1 MILYMNSIEKN
12 IININFIM
20 KYNIQL
26 NKRPDKYL
34 HLKRSLQD
42 KIHIHQQNYKFY
54 KDKDILHNLYLK
66 RKFLKDRYQNIILRL
81 NSMIKHIKC
90 IKVMKHKYYNFMN
103 KACMFKQLMNN
114 NIKKDNFKYTYLHSK
129 KLEKNIQNTL
139 FNYSNLGMLK
149 RKVSIPHYFNN
160 IHHNNQEYIFHQ
172 KELIQLDKLY
182 NPKNYIINMN

>member
-1 MILYMNSIEKN
+1 MILYMNSIGKN

-34 HLKRSLQD
+34 HLKQSLQG
-42 KIHIHQQNYKFY
+42 KIHIHQPNYKFY
-54 KDKDILHNLYLK
+54 KDKDILHNLYFK

-81 NSMIKHIKC
+81 NSMIIHIKC

-103 KACMFKQLMNN
+103 KAYMFKQLMNN
-114 NIKKDNFKYTYLHSK
+114 KIKKDNFKYTDLHSK
-129 KLEKNIQNTL
+129 QLEKNIQNIL
-139 FNYSNLGMLK
+139 FNYSKLGMLK
-149 RKVSIPHYFNN
+149 RKVSILYYFNN